1 MVLDDRSRLWKWL
14 RLTLL
19 LFAFCTLIGLYRFS
33 TFYAQYRLEGKS
45 EPVREILVS
54 EMTAAYSFF
63 FLLPLLIVFMSRLP
77 LRRSNWLWALPV
89 YVLVSIAFGATYTTL
104 MTLTRTWIYPV
115 ADLGRYHPG
124 PLFYRYLMEYHVQFM
139 IFALVAAGVHAV
151 ARLRA
156 SLARERES
164 ADLALRASN
173 LQAQL
178 SEARLKALQGQL
190 QPHFLFNTLNMI
202 SSLMYED
209 VSKADRM
216 MTRLSTLLRMSLDTS
231 ERPSV
236 PLRQEMDILGVYL
249 EIMEA
254 RFGQRLRVTRHMD
267 ARAAEVP
274 VPALL
279 LQPLVENAIRHGA
292 PEPNQQ
298 VEISVRAGCDGGH
311 LRLEV
316 SDNGPGLSGTE
327 ATSDGVG
334 LRSIRDRLAELYG
347 DRARLKLENLTP
359 RGLLVTVELP
369 LAAAGRERPAGG
381 VAATAGS
388 REVEASQ

>member
-1 MVLDDRSRLWKWL
+1 MVFDDRSRLWKWL
-14 RLTLL
+14 RLALL
-19 LFAFCTLIGLYRFS
+19 LSALCTLIGLYRFS
-33 TFYAQYRLEGKS
+33 TFYAQYRLEGRS
-45 EPVREILVS
+45 DPVREILVN
-54 EMTAAYSFF
+54 EMTAAYSFLL
-63 FLLPLLIVFMSRLP
+63 LLPLLILFLIRVP
-77 LRRSNWLWALPV
+77 LRRDNWFWTVPV
-89 YVLVSIAFGATYTTL
+89 YLLVSVAFGAVYTTL
-104 MTLTRTWIYPV
+104 MTLTRTWVFPL
-115 ADLGRYHPG
+115 ANLGRYDPG
-124 PLFYRYLMEYHVQFM
+124 PRFYRYLMEYHVQFM
-139 IFALVAAGVHAV
+139 IFAFVAAVVHAV
-151 ARLRA
+151 GRLRA
-156 SLARERES
+156 SQERERES
-164 ADLALRASN
+164 AELALRASN

-178 SEARLKALQGQL
+178 SEARLRALQGQL

-209 VSKADRM
+209 VGKADRM

-254 RFGQRLRVTRHMD
+254 RFGQRLRVARHMD
-267 ARAAEVP
+267 AETAEVP

-292 PEPNQQ
+292 LEPDQTLE
-298 VEISVRAGCDGGH
+298 VSVRAVPEGGH

-316 SDNGPGLSGTE
+316 SDNGPGLTRNE
-327 ATSDGVG
+327 AASDGLG

-347 DRARLKLENLTP
+347 DRARLRLENLAP

-369 LAAAGRERPAGG
+369 LAAAGREPLARG
-381 VAATAGS
+381 AASTAGS
-388 REVEASQ
+388 RGAEASQ